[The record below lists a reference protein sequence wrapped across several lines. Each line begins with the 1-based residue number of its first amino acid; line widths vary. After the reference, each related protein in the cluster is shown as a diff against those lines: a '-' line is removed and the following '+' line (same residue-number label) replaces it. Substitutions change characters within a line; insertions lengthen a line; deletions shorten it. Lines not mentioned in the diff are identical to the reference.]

1 MMRLTRRNVLIVLG
15 VLTIAGGALFGAGAF
30 SQVSADRTVTASTA
44 DDSAANLQLEAN
56 ATTNPSVVSTNNGEL
71 EISASNLNG
80 NATSTWDYAINVTP
94 SAGDG
99 ASYDIYVQSASG
111 LGDGS
116 ELNINQ
122 TTSGTIVGSGN
133 AVTVSDG
140 NQVDLSVHFDLTGE
154 SNRVDNVPSEI
165 TFVAEEA

>member
-15 VLTIAGGALFGAGAF
+15 VLTVAGGALFGAGAF
-30 SQVSADRTVTASTA
+30 SQVSADRTVTAETA
-44 DDSAANLQLEAN
+44 ADSDANLQLVAN
-56 ATTNPSVVSTNNGEL
+56 STTNPSIVSTTNDEL

-99 ASYDIYVQSASG
+99 DNYDVYVDAGDG
-111 LGDGS
+111 LGDGA

-122 TTSGTIVGSGN
+122 TGSGTIVGSEN
-133 AVTVSDG
+133 AVNVADDTK
-140 NQVDLSVHFDLTGE
+140 VDLSVHFDLTD
-154 SNRVDNVPSEI
+154 DNAAEDVPGQI
-165 TFVAEEA
+165 TFVAEET